1 MKIASI
7 DSLELA
13 EWYEAIVFEVVH
25 IGVSEVDGAVFLVE
39 VGSVLVLETDGG
51 DGLFSVKFRG

>member
-1 MKIASI
+1 M
-7 DSLELA
+7 
-13 EWYEAIVFEVVH
+13 VH

-51 DGLFSVKFRG
+51 DGLFSVQFRG